1 MIKSYYKVYKVY
13 PDPDYIWFKNEST
26 SAANFTTKS
35 VMKSPINLEYSL
47 NKVTWNNYDMSN
59 KPKLVIDA
67 GSYVY
72 LRGVNTGVT
81 FEQHY
86 LHFDFTLDQPFS
98 TGGDIRTLFNYQDV
112 TSVTKIPDNAFVD
125 CFEPK
130 TIPTQITSCTWDM
143 SGITEVGQQG
153 FYYCFYKCP
162 ELTTAPDFSNV
173 TTVGESGFDS
183 CFETCTSLTT
193 APDFSNVTSAGNRAF
208 SHCFV
213 GCTSLTT
220 APDFSK
226 VTTVGKYAFNYCFM
240 DCTSL
245 TTAPDFSKV
254 TTVGQQGFYYC
265 FMGCTSLTTA
275 PDFSNVTS
283 IGSNGF
289 KGCYENCSSLNLVTA
304 PNITEWNPTT
314 FTDWLN
320 YVASTGVVR
329 KPAKLTIPTDS
340 DSGIPKGWTTEDY

>member
-1 MIKSYYKVYKVY
+1 MSNIDFSKVTDVKLNRKVVTKITNSAGKVLWEKKVT
-13 PDPDYIWFKNEST
+13 PTEPDYIWFKNETT
-26 SAANFTTKS
+26 SYANFIIGDD
-35 VMKSPINLEYSL
+35 MKSPINLEYSL

-173 TTVGESGFDS
+173 TSAGNRAFSH
-183 CFETCTSLTT
+183 CFETCTSLTTPPNFSNLTSVPYYGFDYCFDTCTSLTTAPNFSNLTTVGENAFNYCYVGCTKLTT
-193 APDFSNVTSAGNRAF
+193 APDFSNVT
-208 SHCFV
+208 
-213 GCTSLTT
+213 
-220 APDFSK
+220 
-226 VTTVGKYAFNYCFM
+226 TVGESGFNYCF
-240 DCTSL
+240 S
-245 TTAPDFSKV
+245 
-254 TTVGQQGFYYC
+254 
-265 FMGCTSLTTA
+265 GC
-275 PDFSNVTS
+275 
-283 IGSNGF
+283 
-289 KGCYENCSSLNLVTA
+289 KSLNLVTA
-304 PNITEWNPTT
+304 PNITTWSTYN
-314 FTDWLN
+314 FNGWLN
-320 YVASTGVVR
+320 NVASTGVVR
-329 KPAKLTIPTDS
+329 KPAKLTIPTGTT
-340 DSGIPKGWTTEDY
+340 SGVPTGWTTENY